1 MTESA
6 SGLMTRS
13 NLLLALVL
21 LVGVAGSGLAR
32 RWLGEAGYDVLGSVV
47 FVIGYGGMVLLI
59 WYAWIRPLNITGPT
73 EG

>member
-6 SGLMTRS
+6 SGLITRN

-47 FVIGYGGMVLLI
+47 FVLGYGGMVLLI
-59 WYAWIRPLNITGPT
+59 WYAWIRPLNITGPA